1 MQMALENYM
10 LPCLSK
16 SIFGFEC
23 MGCGFQRAFFLV
35 FKGHF
40 IDAFWMYPAIYPL
53 LILAGILMISRFYKF
68 KFYQKSINVLSIIS
82 IGVIITNYLIK
93 QIIL

>member
-1 MQMALENYM
+1 M

-16 SIFGFEC
+16 SLFGFEC

-35 FKGHF
+35 FKGYF
-40 IDAFWMYPAIYPL
+40 VDAFWMYPAIYPL
-53 LILAGILMISRFYKF
+53 LVLTGILMISRFYKF
-68 KFYQKSINVLSIIS
+68 KFYQKSINILSIIS

>member
-1 MQMALENYM
+1 MALENYM

-16 SIFGFEC
+16 SLFGFEC

-40 IDAFWMYPAIYPL
+40 VDAFWMYPAIYPL
-53 LILAGILMISRFYKF
+53 LTLTGILMISRFYKF
-68 KFYQKSINVLSIIS
+68 KFYQKSINILSIIS

-93 QIIL
+93 QTIL

>member
-16 SIFGFEC
+16 SLFGFEC

-35 FKGHF
+35 FNGYF
-40 IDAFWMYPAIYPL
+40 VDAFWMYPAIYPL
-53 LILAGILMISRFYKF
+53 FALAGILIISRFYKF
-68 KFYQKSINVLSIIS
+68 KFYQKSINILSIIS
-82 IGVIITNYLIK
+82 IAVIITNYLIK
-93 QIIL
+93 QTIL

>member
-1 MQMALENYM
+1 M

-16 SIFGFEC
+16 SLFGFEC

-40 IDAFWMYPAIYPL
+40 VDAFWMYPAIYPL
-53 LILAGILMISRFYKF
+53 LVLAGILMISRFYKF
-68 KFYQKSINVLSIIS
+68 KFYQKSINILSIIS

>member
-1 MQMALENYM
+1 MALENYM

-16 SIFGFEC
+16 SLFGFEC

-40 IDAFWMYPAIYPL
+40 VDAFWMYHAIYPL
-53 LILAGILMISRFYKF
+53 LVLAGILMSSRFYKF
-68 KFYQKSINVLSIIS
+68 KFYQKSINILSIIS

-93 QIIL
+93 IIL

>member
-1 MQMALENYM
+1 M

-16 SIFGFEC
+16 SLFGFEC
-23 MGCGFQRAFFLV
+23 MGCGFQRAFFLF

-40 IDAFWMYPAIYPL
+40 VDAFLMYPAIYPL
-53 LILAGILMISRFYKF
+53 LALAGILMISRFYKF
-68 KFYQKSINVLSIIS
+68 KFYQKSINKQSINS
-82 IGVIITNYLIK
+82 IGVIINKYLNK

>member
-1 MQMALENYM
+1 MALENYM

-16 SIFGFEC
+16 SLFGFEC

-40 IDAFWMYPAIYPL
+40 VDAFWMYPAIYPL
-53 LILAGILMISRFYKF
+53 LVLAGILMISRFYKF
-68 KFYQKSINVLSIIS
+68 KFYQKSINILSIIS

>member
-1 MQMALENYM
+1 M

-16 SIFGFEC
+16 SLFGFEC

-40 IDAFWMYPAIYPL
+40 VDAFWMYPAIYPL
-53 LILAGILMISRFYKF
+53 LVLTGILMISRFYKF
-68 KFYQKSINVLSIIS
+68 KFYQKSINILSIIS

>member
-1 MQMALENYM
+1 MALENYM

-16 SIFGFEC
+16 SLFGFEC

-40 IDAFWMYPAIYPL
+40 VDAFWMYPAIYPL
-53 LILAGILMISRFYKF
+53 LVLAGILMISRFYKF
-68 KFYQKSINVLSIIS
+68 KFYQKSINILSIIS

-93 QIIL
+93 IIL

>member
-1 MQMALENYM
+1 MALENYM

-16 SIFGFEC
+16 SLFGFEC

-40 IDAFWMYPAIYPL
+40 VDAFWMYPAIYPL
-53 LILAGILMISRFYKF
+53 LTLAGILMISRFYKF
-68 KFYQKSINVLSIIS
+68 KFYQKSINILSIVS
-82 IGVIITNYLIK
+82 IAVIITNYLIK
-93 QIIL
+93 QNIL

>member
-1 MQMALENYM
+1 MALENYM

-16 SIFGFEC
+16 SLFGFEC

-40 IDAFWMYPAIYPL
+40 VDAFWMYPAIYPIL
-53 LILAGILMISRFYKF
+53 VLAGILMISRFYKF
-68 KFYQKSINVLSIIS
+68 KFYQKSINILSIIS

>member
-1 MQMALENYM
+1 MALENYM

-16 SIFGFEC
+16 SVFGFEC
-23 MGCGFQRAFFLV
+23 MGCGFQRAFFLL

-40 IDAFWMYPAIYPL
+40 VDAFLMYPAIYPL
-53 LILAGILMISRFYKF
+53 LSLAGILMISRFYKF
-68 KFYQKSINVLSIIS
+68 KFYQKSINILFIIS

>member
-1 MQMALENYM
+1 MALENYM

-16 SIFGFEC
+16 SLFGFEC

-40 IDAFWMYPAIYPL
+40 VDAFWMYPAIYPL
-53 LILAGILMISRFYKF
+53 LVLAVILMISRFYKF
-68 KFYQKSINVLSIIS
+68 KFYQKSINILSIIS

>member
-1 MQMALENYM
+1 MALDNYM

-16 SIFGFEC
+16 SLFGFEC
-23 MGCGFQRAFFLV
+23 MGCGFQRAFFLF

-40 IDAFWMYPAIYPL
+40 VDAFWMYPAIYPL
-53 LILAGILMISRFYKF
+53 LALAGILLISRFYKF
-68 KFYQKSINVLSIIS
+68 KFYQKSINILSLIS
-82 IGVIITNYLIK
+82 IGVIITNYLIN

>member
-1 MQMALENYM
+1 MALENYM

-16 SIFGFEC
+16 SLFGFEC
-23 MGCGFQRAFFLV
+23 MGCGFQRAFFLF

-40 IDAFWMYPAIYPL
+40 VDAFLMYPAIYPL
-53 LILAGILMISRFYKF
+53 LALAGILIISRFYKY
-68 KFYQKSINVLSIIS
+68 KFYQKSINILSIIS

>member
-1 MQMALENYM
+1 MALENYM

-16 SIFGFEC
+16 SLFGFEC

-40 IDAFWMYPAIYPL
+40 VDAFWMYPAIYPIL
-53 LILAGILMISRFYKF
+53 VLAGILMISRFYKF
-68 KFYQKSINVLSIIS
+68 KFYQKSINILSIIS
-82 IGVIITNYLIK
+82 IGVIITNYIIK